1 MSPRLALVLLLA
13 AAACAMAW
21 LAVYQV
27 DDAFIVY
34 RYARNI
40 AHGLGFVFN
49 PGERVEG
56 VTCFLW
62 TLALVPFAAAGAS
75 LPKVTPVLT
84 AVCGLGGMAV
94 VARRH
99 AEIEERA
106 RLSYR
111 DLLPGLLLAASPA
124 YVYWSVGALETVPFA
139 LLVALALR
147 DHARETSAPG
157 ATGMRSAIWVGLA
170 GLVRPETPVVMA
182 ALLADRL
189 IAAAGGRAWR
199 VGLRESARWSSIVLA
214 MWIPFLTF
222 RRLYFGEWLP
232 NTYYAKTGAPF
243 LARLGLGFR
252 YAQSWAAS
260 LLPSFGATGVA
271 VAWLGVFLVAGV
283 LAMGLVRRR
292 LRPEALVVIALVAAV
307 LFEGGDWMV
316 FHRLLVPALPPLV
329 VLVGFALSRGALPG
343 RRAAIALV
351 VAAVLGSGAVVAAAE
366 RNGGRGLAVNA
377 EGYRRAHR
385 EIARYLDG
393 HARPGDS
400 VALMDVGIIG
410 WYAPE
415 LRLIDITGL
424 TDRAVAHAPGGFL
437 DKRYPVE
444 DLLSREPRFAVLV
457 PGFAADMRI
466 QAHPEFRSRY
476 HELFR
481 VNHRANWIPPS
492 DYYLY
497 VFERNGP

>member
-1 MSPRLALVLLLA
+1 
-13 AAACAMAW
+13 MAW

-34 RYARNI
+34 RYARSL
-40 AHGLGFVFN
+40 AHGAGFVFN

-62 TLALVPFAAAGAS
+62 TLVLVPFAAVGAS
-75 LPKVTPVLT
+75 LPKITPVLT
-84 AVCGLGGMAV
+84 ALCGLGGIAV

-147 DHARETSAPG
+147 DHARETSAPA
-157 ATGMRSAIWVGLA
+157 ATGLRSAIWVGLA
-170 GLVRPETPVVMA
+170 GLVRPEAPVVVA

-189 IAAAGGRAWR
+189 IAVAGGRAWR
-199 VGLRESARWSSIVLA
+199 AGLRESARWSSIVLA

-243 LARLGLGFR
+243 LARLGWGLR
-252 YAQSWAAS
+252 YAREWSAS
-260 LLPSFGATGVA
+260 LLPSFGATGVL
-271 VAWLGVFLVAGV
+271 VGSLGVLV
-283 LAMGLVRRR
+283 LAGLLAIGLVRRR

-316 FHRLLVPALPPLV
+316 FHRLLVPALPPLA
-329 VLVGFALSRGALPG
+329 VLAGFALSRWAVPG
-343 RRAAIALV
+343 RRAAIALL
-351 VAAVLGSGAVVAAAE
+351 VAAVIGSGAVVAAAE
-366 RNGGRGLAVNA
+366 RDGGRGLAVNA

-385 EIARYLDG
+385 EIARYLAD
-393 HARPGDS
+393 HAWPGDS

-424 TDRAVAHAPGGFL
+424 TDRAVAHAPGDFL

-444 DLLSREPRFAVLV
+444 ELLARAPRFAVLI

-466 QAHPEFRSRY
+466 QAHPEFQSRY
-476 HELFR
+476 HELFH
-481 VNHRANWIPPS
+481 VNHRANWTPPS
-492 DYYLY
+492 DYELH